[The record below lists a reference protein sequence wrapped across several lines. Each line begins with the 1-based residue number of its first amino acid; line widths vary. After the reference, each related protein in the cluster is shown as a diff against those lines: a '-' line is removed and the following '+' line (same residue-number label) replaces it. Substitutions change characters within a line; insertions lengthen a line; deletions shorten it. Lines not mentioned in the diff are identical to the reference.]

1 MHMTIRGGT
10 MNDANEI
17 VIEDLMDLK
26 NLEDVDVNTSVK
38 SVFDPTLVSSTLG
51 RVTNWEVLKECSI
64 GSDYFPIASSITS
77 ASRIRKLNQG
87 NTGNWLCEKANWGEF
102 PEMSNVGWSQLE
114 TNKGSDI
121 EIINSRIASVIK
133 NLSSK

>member
-51 RVTNWEVLKECSI
+51 RVTNWEVLKEC
-64 GSDYFPIASSITS
+64 
-77 ASRIRKLNQG
+77 
-87 NTGNWLCEKANWGEF
+87 
-102 PEMSNVGWSQLE
+102 
-114 TNKGSDI
+114 
-121 EIINSRIASVIK
+121 
-133 NLSSK
+133 